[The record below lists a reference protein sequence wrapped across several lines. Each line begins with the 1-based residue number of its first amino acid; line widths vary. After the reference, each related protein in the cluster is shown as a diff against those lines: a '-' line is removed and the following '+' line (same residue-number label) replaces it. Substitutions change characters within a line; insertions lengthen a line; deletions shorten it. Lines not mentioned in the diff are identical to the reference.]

1 MMGVGVINVN
11 TFAVFLILLPE
22 RTILGCALVPGVI
35 TTPLSFLVFI
45 ILHYFMFI
53 RLVSMAILHD
63 ARYSGIATHLEDADR
78 HSEISNGH
86 THSRR
91 KP

>member
-11 TFAVFLILLPE
+11 TFAAFLILLAE

-45 ILHYFMFI
+45 ILHYLHYFMFH
-53 RLVSMAILHD
+53 V
-63 ARYSGIATHLEDADR
+63 YPPGIYGNPA
-78 HSEISNGH
+78 
-86 THSRR
+86 
-91 KP
+91 